1 MLEHILKLKN
11 LVDNLAAIEEHE
23 NDRDQIL
30 QLLGGLWADYN
41 SIVASLTTR
50 EDEVSL
56 HTVHSIL
63 LTHERLNL
71 QNSVQKMVLS
81 LPTLQCNIHD
91 IEIITRSITIGM
103 PLPTTDITHEESPT
117 VPKVQARTT
126 IVLTDHSANYVENL
140 GTVISC
146 YHRH

>member
-11 LVDNLAAIEEHE
+11 LVDNQAAIEEPE

-71 QNSVQKMVLS
+71 QNSVTEDSV
-81 LPTLQCNIHD
+81 I
-91 IEIITRSITIGM
+91 
-103 PLPTTDITHEESPT
+103 
-117 VPKVQARTT
+117 
-126 IVLTDHSANYVENL
+126 SAN
-140 GTVISC
+140 IAMQHPW
-146 YHRH
+146 HRNHNKKHHNRNASAHNRYKSRPNSGRVPNSGQSTGPHNNSANRP